1 MEFQIEIAS
10 PNPSGFFL
18 RLPFGLCNAPAS
30 FQSTMNIAL
39 KDTLYKHAMVYL
51 DDIII
56 YFQTIEEHLIHLDH
70 VITLIAKASLKI
82 KPDKTSD
89 T

>member
-1 MEFQIEIAS
+1 
-10 PNPSGFFL
+10 
-18 RLPFGLCNAPAS
+18 
-30 FQSTMNIAL
+30 MNIAL